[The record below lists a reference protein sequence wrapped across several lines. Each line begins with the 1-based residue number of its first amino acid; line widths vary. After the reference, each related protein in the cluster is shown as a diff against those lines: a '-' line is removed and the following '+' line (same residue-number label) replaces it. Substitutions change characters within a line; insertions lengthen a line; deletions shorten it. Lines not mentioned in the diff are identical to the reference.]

1 MGRLSLRRAR
11 AVGTPWVIKTRAA
24 CAVGAACSAA
34 LLQVGCGGTAYQRP
48 PAPVAATW
56 PAEIA
61 TAGTQAPRELR
72 WQDFFQDPRLRAL
85 IARALEHNRDLR
97 LAVGRIEE
105 ARLALGLAEAER
117 LPNVGLN
124 TYNTKQTLSP
134 SVAGGK
140 AGVNAQ
146 EYDFKL
152 QMLSYEVDFWGRL
165 DRLSDAARARMEGT
179 AAAARVVR
187 IGLIAEVA
195 NAYYLRL
202 DLHERIQLL
211 GEMIKTRE
219 QTRDLTQQGFEIGA
233 VSRLEVLQA
242 ENALE
247 AAKGELASLKSQL
260 ASTSN
265 SLTYLTG
272 HDAGELPPGYSL
284 ASQRL
289 DATFAVDVPSVVL
302 LQRPDV
308 IAAEQRLKE
317 AHANV
322 DAARAMFFPRLM
334 LTATAGFASLAL
346 GELFTAQ
353 GRNAWSYIG
362 NITMP
367 IFDGG
372 RTEGNLD
379 VAKLREVQAVSDYER
394 TIQVAFR
401 EVADLLAARQAA
413 VRQKQTSAATWQIQQ
428 QRALATE
435 ARFRGGAVSYLEVLD
450 ALREELSAA
459 QQLVV
464 MRRTELTN
472 ATLLY
477 KALGGGEDVVDAPV
491 GRAGQSP
498 SG

>member
-1 MGRLSLRRAR
+1 
-11 AVGTPWVIKTRAA
+11 
-24 CAVGAACSAA
+24 

-48 PAPVAATW
+48 PAPIAATW

-61 TAGTQAPRELR
+61 TRGTQAPRELR
-72 WQDFFQDPRLRAL
+72 WQDFFQDPHLRAL
-85 IARALEHNRDLR
+85 IERALVHNRDLR

-117 LPNVGLN
+117 LPNIGLN
-124 TYNTKQTLSP
+124 TYNTKQALSP

-152 QMLSYEVDFWGRL
+152 QLLSYEVDFWGRL
-165 DRLSDAARARMEGT
+165 GRLSDAARARMEGT
-179 AAAARVVR
+179 EAAARVVR
-187 IGLIAEVA
+187 ISLIAEVA

-202 DLHERIQLL
+202 DLRERIHLL
-211 GEMIKTRE
+211 GEIIRTRE
-219 QTRDLTQQGFEIGA
+219 QTRDLTQQGFESGA
-233 VSRLEVLQA
+233 VSKLEVLQA
-242 ENALE
+242 DSALE

-260 ASTSN
+260 AATNN
-265 SLTYLTG
+265 SLTFLTG
-272 HDAGELPPGYSL
+272 HGEGELPPGYSL

-289 DATFAVDVPSVVL
+289 DAAFAVDVPSVVL

-308 IAAEQRLKE
+308 VAAEQRLIE

-346 GELFTAQ
+346 GELFSAQ
-353 GRNAWSYIG
+353 GRNAWSYVG

-372 RTEGNLD
+372 RTEGGLD
-379 VAKLREVQAVSDYER
+379 MAKLREVQAVSDYER

-477 KALGGGEDVVDAPV
+477 KALGGGEDVIGVPGARV
-491 GRAGQSP
+491 AQGK